1 MPYTMNAREPTR
13 AVTNTSSIG
22 RKDLTS
28 FLPSLRRED
37 ISVIESGKSGH
48 LINLTQLFLNH
59 CSFPGGLI
67 IVFRR
72 VDVNKKLFGMVE
84 TLEFGKGQPPTLH
97 GSQQVNRPSFP
108 GLDQRCRAA
117 QTGINTIERA

>member
-1 MPYTMNAREPTR
+1 MNVREAAR
-13 AVTNTSSIG
+13 AATNTSSIG
-22 RKDLTS
+22 RKDLIT
-28 FLPSLRRED
+28 FLPNLRRED

-48 LINLTQLFLNH
+48 LIELTQLFLDH
-59 CSFPGGLI
+59 CSFQSGLI

-84 TLEFGKGQPPTLH
+84 ILEFGKSQPATLH
-97 GSQQVNRPSFP
+97 GSQQVHRPSFP
-108 GLDQRCRAA
+108 ALDQRCRAA